1 MTWTYA
7 GNPAASNTAAVRFEI
22 GDTDSND
29 QLITDEEIAYLLT
42 QNGTVSLAAVAAC
55 EAIAAKFSRMVDK
68 AVGDLRLSASQK
80 SEQYLKLAQT
90 LKRKGALKN
99 AMPYSGG
106 ISIADK
112 QANENDTDRVPPPFT
127 TTQFDVPGIYNGKSD
142 TGDQWQ

>member
-22 GDTDSND
+22 GDTDSTD
-29 QLITDEEIAYLLT
+29 PLITDEEIAYLLT

-55 EAIAAKFSRMVDK
+55 EAIAAKFARMVDK

-80 SEQYLKLAQT
+80 HAQYLALAAT

-112 QANENDTDRVPPPFT
+112 QANESDTDRVPPPFT
-127 TTQFDVPGIYNGKSD
+127 ITQFDVPGIYNGQSNED
-142 TGDQWQ
+142 ERWR